1 MPNFRMTLSY
11 DGTRYNGWQRQGN
24 TPDTIQGRLE
34 AVLSDLLAQLVE
46 VAGSGR
52 TDAGV
57 HARMQTASF
66 RAKTDLPASELLR
79 QLRARLPGDIGVL
92 TLEETAPRFHARLS
106 CRGKTYVYRIWN
118 SETPNVFE
126 RRYVYAL
133 PQLLDT
139 AAMQRAAALLCGTH
153 DYTSFCANRR
163 MKKSAVRTV
172 TAITVERLGDEVR
185 LTFSGDGFLYH
196 MVRILTGTL
205 LEVGLGQRDAGTM
218 ADILAARDRSAAGP
232 TAPARGLI
240 LWETRYAHTPRSRRG
255 ETRMKEEC
263 LICGAPL
270 EYLETDVQ
278 MQCEICRKKELA
290 KTRCVNGH
298 YVCSD
303 CHMQGLDSIV
313 ELCLRETACDPVA
326 IVERMM
332 ALPSCHMHGPEH
344 HVMVGA
350 ALLTAYHNAGGD
362 IALSDALMEML
373 RRGKSVPGGACGF
386 WGACGAGISTGMF
399 VSIIS
404 RSTPL
409 TDEPFALSHKMTA
422 AALGQIGEIGG
433 PRCCKRDSF
442 LSILTAID
450 FVKEHFGIALQ
461 KPEVVCRYAAQNN
474 QCIGKRCPF
483 SAANH

>member
-1 MPNFRMTLSY
+1 MHPIRHFRTITHHRHLVRKYCFRVGLYWRGLTHDLSKY
-11 DGTRYNGWQRQGN
+11 SPTEFWRGAKYYQGTFSPTQQ
-24 TPDTIQGRLE
+24 
-34 AVLSDLLAQLVE
+34 
-46 VAGSGR
+46 
-52 TDAGV
+52 
-57 HARMQTASF
+57 
-66 RAKTDLPASELLR
+66 
-79 QLRARLPGDIGVL
+79 
-92 TLEETAPRFHARLS
+92 
-106 CRGKTYVYRIWN
+106 
-118 SETPNVFE
+118 E
-126 RRYVYAL
+126 RRENGYSLAWMHHKGRNRHHFEYWTDVSPVTHQYEPL
-133 PQLLDT
+133 EMPTEFFVEMCMDRI
-139 AAMQRAAALLCGTH
+139 AA
-153 DYTSFCANRR
+153 S
-163 MKKSAVRTV
+163 RTY
-172 TAITVERLGDEVR
+172 LGDQ
-185 LTFSGDGFLYH
+185 YH
-196 MVRILTGTL
+196 
-205 LEVGLGQRDAGTM
+205 D
-218 ADILAARDRSAAGP
+218 
-232 TAPARGLI
+232 
-240 LWETRYAHTPRSRRG
+240 
-255 ETRMKEEC
+255 
-263 LICGAPL
+263 GAPL

-313 ELCLRETACDPVA
+313 ELCLRETACDPIA

-404 RSTPL
+404 GSTPL

-483 SAANH
+483 SAANRTAK